1 MARLNVFKDGQQIND
16 LLLTE
21 DREYIVGRGDECAV
35 RLEPLQGISR
45 QHLKI
50 FFKDNQ
56 WQLEVLSRFGEVY
69 QNSEKIP
76 GQVFLKNEDRF
87 STPPYEFVFIQEGA
101 PHLTAVPDLAED
113 FMQNNSQIDDDEKT
127 FVGSVSL
134 SPYLRVANNQGHTQQ
149 IFKLEGQSWF
159 VGRDTSC
166 PVFIDHPKMSR
177 RQFEIR
183 FQDGGYMVRDLA
195 SSNGTML
202 NGKDLLAQQWASLKS
217 GDAISVVDC
226 YVYFELRDSE
236 YESKLKEIPQNLLA
250 PAVFSPSRSMPAP
263 VENFSPPQMSVYQ
276 PAQPQQA
283 PTPAPQYQPP
293 IQQQKINVVRIAI
306 GILLVGGVTYY
317 FTATPELSQ
326 QVAQTAVKA
335 DTLSPFEKLKPEQQ
349 QYVRDSYRLADRLFK
364 EGRYEMAR
372 QEIAKVHQLV
382 PFFEESKNLE
392 KLAEVAVQTQIDQ
405 KKIEQQEKDQQEME
419 EKIITI
425 TKQCRSMLTKQIS
438 TEQSRKIDECL
449 APAMALNPE
458 HHTILEIKAK
468 QDQLLNEQID
478 RKEKLEEYLAL
489 VRKHKNLFSKAQ
501 EIEKQGNFLE
511 TIKAYEVVVSSKLPD
526 PQDLRGESRRKVAS
540 IQQDLAEQQSTQLKL
555 SEEALSKNDYKTAV
569 TVLKKALKINP
580 ENESVKSKI
589 NFSLNELKKQMQV
602 LYQEGIL
609 EESVG
614 EVDSAKA
621 KWKKIIDSSV
631 PDEEYYK
638 KSMIKLKK
646 YGAVP

>member
-1 MARLNVFKDGQQIND
+1 MARLSVFKDGAQIND

-21 DREYIVGRGDECAV
+21 DREYILGRGEECAV

-50 FFKDNQ
+50 YYKDNQ

-69 QNSEKIP
+69 QNAEKISN
-76 GQVFLKNEDRF
+76 QLVLKDEEKF
-87 STPPYEFVFIQEGA
+87 SAPPYEFVFKQEVS
-101 PHLTAVPDLAED
+101 PHLVAVPAAED
-113 FMQNNSQIDDDEKT
+113 NFGDSQASDDDEKT
-127 FVGSVSL
+127 FVGSVNL

-149 IFKLEGQSWF
+149 IFKLEGQSWI

-183 FQDGGYMVRDLA
+183 FQDGSYMVRDLG

-202 NGKDLLAQQWASLKS
+202 NGKDLLAQQWAGLKS
-217 GDAISVVDC
+217 GDALSVVDC

-236 YESKLKEIPQNLLA
+236 YENKLKEIPQNLLS
-250 PAVFSPSRSMPAP
+250 PAVFVPSRTLSAVSDNHSPAVAKYQAP
-263 VENFSPPQMSVYQ
+263 V
-276 PAQPQQA
+276 AQPIK
-283 PTPAPQYQPP
+283 APQADYLPEEAEN
-293 IQQQKINVVRIAI
+293 KVNFVRILI
-306 GILLVGGVTYY
+306 GLLLIGGVIYY
-317 FTATPELSQ
+317 FTLSPDPAQ
-326 QVAQTAVKA
+326 QVEQTAVKT
-335 DTLSPFEKLKPEQQ
+335 DSLSPFDKLKPEQQ

-405 KKIEQQEKDQQEME
+405 KKLEQQEQERQEME
-419 EKIITI
+419 EKIVSISN
-425 TKQCRSMLTKQIS
+425 QCRSLLGREMTA
-438 TEQSRKIDECL
+438 EQSKKVDECL
-449 APAMALNPE
+449 APAMVLNPE
-458 HHTILEIKAK
+458 HHAILEIKAK
-468 QDQLLNEQID
+468 VDQLLNEQIE
-478 RKEKLEEYLAL
+478 RKEKMAEYSAL
-489 VRKHKNLFSKAQ
+489 VRKQKSLFSKAQ

-526 PQDLRGESRRKVAS
+526 PQDLRGESRRKIAS
-540 IQQDLAEQQSTQLKL
+540 IQQDLAEQQATQLRL
-555 SEEALSKNDYKTAV
+555 SDEALKKNDYKTAI

-614 EVDSAKA
+614 EVDSAKS